1 MKGRLMRPR
10 SLISG
15 TCALAVLGGGLVAAD
30 AGSATV
36 LMDVFRTGGYEVTLT
51 KTIMVPAWKIRRA
64 KRVIA
69 VMVGRTTEIDPT
81 GAEVE
86 GVPSE
91 MEGQVKVVCTGYRSA
106 VAQRTVRFAAEG
118 DGQNGSIIRLPGF
131 TGYGCGFRFDVVASW
146 YPGANT
152 LVDQWIGARIETA

>member
-15 TCALAVLGGGLVAAD
+15 TCALALIGGGLVAAD
-30 AGSATV
+30 AGSAAV
-36 LMDVFRTGGYEVTLT
+36 LMDTFKTGGYEVTLT

-81 GAEVE
+81 GAQVE
-86 GVPSE
+86 GMPTE
-91 MEGQVKVVCTGYRSA
+91 MEGEVKVVCTGWRGG
-106 VAQRTVRFAAEG
+106 VAQRTVHFAAEG
-118 DGQNGSIIRLPGF
+118 DGQNASVIRLPGY
-131 TGYGCGFRFDVVASW
+131 TGYGCAFRFRVVALWS
-146 YPGANT
+146 PGVNT
-152 LVDQWIGARIETA
+152 LVQQVAVARIETA